1 MVLVLRL
8 FPILSNLKS
17 TKLRYAAEAA
27 AIDEATP
34 LHPAYYFMR
43 YFNFQ
48 EAESLV
54 LAAAEAW
61 LYQALRN
68 LMLSIHATLIS
79 LLLSSLVFLLVCLV
93 KQQQNKKVI
102 C

>member
-34 LHPAYYFMR
+34 LHPAYFMR

-61 LYQALRN
+61 LYQVLRN

-93 KQQQNKKVI
+93 KQQQHKKVI